1 MPAIKTR
8 THHLACL
15 SLVAIVSFVTTLIG
29 CREQTDVL
37 HLDSFQHN
45 DFDLERHPHLPS
57 TAGISAVE
65 NPGTCSE
72 ILDNSPRRPHVNS
85 RHLQQRRSAAAFLAK
100 VTHAATVGWWTTQQQ
115 GRGRTLDPNDRRGV
129 PVWDFD
135 KAFATEAFRFVRVRY
150 NSIGGY
156 GPFGKWFTDYPDSD
170 LNFSFRLQQLTT
182 MNVHPEPLYLDL
194 TDPKI
199 FDYPFM
205 YMIEPGFIWLSD
217 AEVLAMREYFER
229 GGFIMVDDFWGE
241 EEWYNFYIQ
250 MKRVF
255 PKREPVDLPLEHPI
269 FHLVYDLEKK
279 PQVPSIHNWMRY
291 GVTYER
297 PDAKE
302 VHYRAFFDDGGRM
315 VMMICHNTDLG
326 DGWER
331 EGESREY
338 FETFSEK
345 WAYPMGINI
354 VVYAMTH

>member
-1 MPAIKTR
+1 MNNKRLLQSRWQILSSWGSAT
-8 THHLACL
+8 LAFIL
-15 SLVAIVSFVTTLIG
+15 LNVG
-29 CREQTDVL
+29 
-37 HLDSFQHN
+37 
-45 DFDLERHPHLPS
+45 
-57 TAGISAVE
+57 
-65 NPGTCSE
+65 CSE
-72 ILDNSPRRPHVNS
+72 HGSRAILDQSAKNSKPAHSESQPVVIPGLRDTANQPDLGSWVDAPIRK
-85 RHLQQRRSAAAFLAK
+85 QKRSAEAFLAK
-100 VTHAATVGWWTTQQQ
+100 ISHAVAVGWWTPQQ
-115 GRGRTLDPNDRRGV
+115 RGRRGRSLDPNDRRGV
-129 PVWDFD
+129 PTWDFD
-135 KAFATEAFRFVRVRY
+135 EAFSTEAFRFVRVRY
-150 NSIGGY
+150 NSVGGY

-182 MNVHPEPLYLDL
+182 MNVHPEPLYLEL

-217 AEVLAMREYFER
+217 AEVIAMREYFER

-255 PKREPVDLPLEHPI
+255 PDREPVELPLEHPI
-269 FHLVYDLEKK
+269 FHLVYDLAQK

-297 PDAKE
+297 QDAKE
-302 VHYRAFFDDGGRM
+302 VHYRAFFDDDGRI

-354 VVYAMTH
+354 IVYAMTH

>member
-1 MPAIKTR
+1 MTSNR
-8 THHLACL
+8 HLPL
-15 SLVAIVSFVTTLIG
+15 RSRVTTLGVAASLI
-29 CREQTDVL
+29 L
-37 HLDSFQHN
+37 
-45 DFDLERHPHLPS
+45 
-57 TAGISAVE
+57 ISYSV
-65 NPGTCSE
+65 GCSE
-72 ILDNSPRRPHVNS
+72 RGLTAMPERIPGGSQAELTENASSTTLESSTTANGLNLDFGVDAPTRKA
-85 RHLQQRRSAAAFLAK
+85 RRSTEAFLAK
-100 VTHAATVGWWTTQQQ
+100 MTHAVAIGWWTPQQ
-115 GRGRTLDPNDRRGV
+115 RGRRERSLDPNDRRGV
-129 PVWDFD
+129 PKWNFD
-135 KAFATEAFRFVRVRY
+135 EAFTTEAFRFVRVRY
-150 NSIGGY
+150 NSVGGY

-182 MNVHPEPLYLDL
+182 MNVHPEPLYLEL

-217 AEVLAMREYFER
+217 AEVIAMREYFER

-241 EEWYNFYIQ
+241 EEWYNFYLQ

-255 PKREPVDLPLEHPI
+255 PDREPAELPLEHPI
-269 FHLVYDLEKK
+269 FHLVYDLSQK

-297 PDAKE
+297 QDAKE
-302 VHYRAFFDDGGRM
+302 VHYRAFFDDDGRI

>member
-1 MPAIKTR
+1 MTNNRCLHSHPQATYFWVLAAMILCSSNVGCHPAGPTANLDQ
-8 THHLACL
+8 HPED
-15 SLVAIVSFVTTLIG
+15 STTAYPE
-29 CREQTDVL
+29 EQTV
-37 HLDSFQHN
+37 ST
-45 DFDLERHPHLPS
+45 LE
-57 TAGISAVE
+57 
-65 NPGTCSE
+65 
-72 ILDNSPRRPHVNS
+72 SPRAEERAELEAWVDAPI
-85 RHLQQRRSAAAFLAK
+85 RKQRRSAEAFLAK
-100 VTHAATVGWWTTQQQ
+100 TTHAVAVGWWTPQQ
-115 GRGRTLDPNDRRGV
+115 RGRRGRSLDPNDRRGV
-129 PVWDFD
+129 PTWDFD
-135 KAFATEAFRFVRVRY
+135 EAFTTEAFRFVRVRF
-150 NSIGGY
+150 NSVGGY

-170 LNFSFRLQQLTT
+170 LNFSFRLQQLAT

-194 TDPKI
+194 TNPKI

-217 AEVLAMREYFER
+217 AEVIAMREYFER

-241 EEWYNFYIQ
+241 DEWYNFYNQ

-255 PKREPVDLPLEHPI
+255 PDREPVDLPLEHPI
-269 FHLVYDLEKK
+269 FHLVYDLSQK

-297 PDAKE
+297 QDAKE
-302 VHYRAFFDDGGRM
+302 VHYRAFFDDDGRI

>member
-1 MPAIKTR
+1 MTNNRHFPLQPPA
-8 THHLACL
+8 
-15 SLVAIVSFVTTLIG
+15 TTLGVAAALIVISYSAG
-29 CREQTDVL
+29 CSERGSIAMPVRNPEGAQAELIEDASPTTFE
-37 HLDSFQHN
+37 SSATASQS
-45 DFDLERHPHLPS
+45 DLEFGVDAPTRK
-57 TAGISAVE
+57 A
-65 NPGTCSE
+65 
-72 ILDNSPRRPHVNS
+72 
-85 RHLQQRRSAAAFLAK
+85 RRSTEAFLAK
-100 VTHAATVGWWTTQQQ
+100 MTHAIAVGWWTPQQ
-115 GRGRTLDPNDRRGV
+115 RGRRGRSLDPNDRRGV
-129 PVWDFD
+129 PKWDFD
-135 KAFATEAFRFVRVRY
+135 EAFTTEAFRFVRVRY
-150 NSIGGY
+150 NSVGGY

-182 MNVHPEPLYLDL
+182 MNVHPEPLYLEL

-217 AEVLAMREYFER
+217 AEVIAMREYFER

-255 PKREPVDLPLEHPI
+255 PDREPAELPLEHPI
-269 FHLVYDLEKK
+269 FHLVYDLSQK

-297 PDAKE
+297 QDAKE
-302 VHYRAFFDDGGRM
+302 VHYRAFFDDDGRI